1 MSSEYEYAQQQH
13 YSAPVDTNS
22 LQLPDMAPEGE
33 IKLLSDPLD
42 LEIARLLDDDNVPPS
57 ETACS
62 YCGLDSHASVVK
74 CGTCNRW
81 FCNGSSLRSGSHII
95 NHLVL
100 LKHNVV
106 SLHEDL
112 PLGADTL
119 ECYNCGTKNVFMLGF
134 VAAKHDSV
142 VVILCR
148 MPCAQLRDINWETN
162 EWQSLIDQRKL
173 LPWIAPVPSDE
184 DMAHTRSITQEQLLK
199 LEAQWRMNKNT
210 SIVDID
216 NAEAE
221 QLPLLPILLRYND
234 ALEYQN
240 VLAPLV
246 EAEAEYDKSMKESQ
260 ALEHILVQWSTSDT
274 GRHLAL
280 FTLSTYEH
288 SNLAVTV
295 GDQIVL
301 HHREFGASENDSW
314 RAEGFITKL
323 PSAHHEEFTLE
334 LLARSVPI
342 PVSTG
347 FTVEF
352 VWKGTSYKRMQKALV
367 DFATNEQSL
376 SGYLYHKI
384 LGHEVVGVEFTTD
397 IPSKLTVPKLASL
410 NQSQIHA
417 VATALKMPLTLIQGP
432 PGTGKTVTSATIIYH
447 LSRLHKQRIL
457 VCAPSNVAVDHLTE
471 KLAQI
476 GIKVVRLTARLR
488 EDVEST
494 TSSHSLHKKVQRMAP
509 KEVQQLLA
517 RSQSEEGLSK
527 KKQARLQRQITKLEQ
542 QILELAEVICCTCV
556 GAGDFRL
563 SKMEFRSV
571 LIDEST
577 QATEPEV
584 LIPIVKGAKQVIL
597 VGDHQQ
603 LGPVNLDKK
612 AGEAGLNQ
620 SLFERLICLGNVPI
634 RLEVQYRMHPSLS
647 EFSSNMFYEG
657 LLQNGVGS
665 EDRSWPDSAFPWPV
679 ADSPMMFWGNY
690 GKEEISSSGNS
701 FLNRLEAM
709 NVEKIIT
716 RLFRDGIEPHQIGV
730 ITPYEGQRAY
740 IAQYM
745 QMNSLIVEKR
755 SQYVE
760 VEVTSVDAFQGREKD
775 FIILLCVRANDDRAI
790 GFLRDPRR
798 LNVALTRA
806 KYGMVVLGN
815 PRSLS
820 KNKLW
825 NHLLVH
831 FREHGCLVEGPL
843 DNLQFSMIPLG
854 KIETTK
860 KQGIEALR
868 GVGAKD
874 MDTQLMISFVPDE
887 VLPEFQPQQQPEDAL
902 EQWPSLTSNEAGKL
916 KLEQGTGLFGP
927 GRGVLPHGGTETG
940 DLGID
945 LRSIAN
951 AFASGLNI

>member
-1 MSSEYEYAQQQH
+1 MSSTYESPQQMLNA
-13 YSAPVDTNS
+13 SVAPNS
-22 LQLPDMAPEGE
+22 PQDMSSVGDHHVFP
-33 IKLLSDPLD
+33 DPLD
-42 LEIARLLDDDNVPPS
+42 REIARLLDDNHSPS
-57 ETACS
+57 PTACA
-62 YCGLDSHASVVK
+62 YCGLDSQASVVK

-81 FCNGSSLRSGSHII
+81 FCNGSTLRAGSHII

-100 LKHNVV
+100 LKHSVV
-106 SLHEDL
+106 TLHEDL
-112 PLGADTL
+112 ALGADTL

-162 EWQSLIDQRKL
+162 EWQPLIDQRKL
-173 LPWIAPVPSDE
+173 LPWVAPTPTDE
-184 DMAHTRSITQEQLLK
+184 AMAHTRPVTQDQLIK

-210 SIVDID
+210 TIVDID
-216 NAEAE
+216 KAAAEN
-221 QLPLLPILLRYND
+221 LTLLPILLRYND

-246 EAEAEYDKSMKESQ
+246 NAEAECDKSMKESQ
-260 ALEHILVQWSTSDT
+260 ALEHILVQWATSET

-280 FTLSTYEH
+280 FSLSTYEH
-288 SNLAVTV
+288 TNLAVTV

-301 HHREFGASENDSW
+301 HHREFGAGDEDTW
-314 RAEGFITKL
+314 RGEGYITKL
-323 PSAHHEEFTLE
+323 PSARNEQFTLE
-334 LLARSVPI
+334 LLAGNPPP

-352 VWKGTSYKRMQKALV
+352 VWKGTSYNRIQKALT
-367 DFATNEQSL
+367 DFATKEESL
-376 SGYLYHKI
+376 SGYLYHKV
-384 LGHEVVGVEFTTD
+384 LGHEVVGVEFTTE

-410 NQSQIHA
+410 NQSQIQA

-432 PGTGKTVTSATIIYH
+432 PGTGKTVTSATIVYH
-447 LSRLHKQRIL
+447 LSRMHKHRIL

-476 GIKVVRLTARLR
+476 GINVVRLTAKLR
-488 EDVEST
+488 EDVES
-494 TSSHSLHKKVQRMAP
+494 SANEHSLHKKVEQMAS
-509 KEVQQLLA
+509 KETKRLLA
-517 RSQSEEGLSK
+517 MRDSDKGLPKKSQDK
-527 KKQARLQRQITKLEQ
+527 LQRLLLKLEQ
-542 QILELAEVICCTCV
+542 LILEAAEVVCCTCV
-556 GAGDFRL
+556 GAGDYRMRKL
-563 SKMEFRSV
+563 EFRSV

-620 SLFERLICLGNVPI
+620 SLFERLICLGTVPI
-634 RLEVQYRMHPSLS
+634 RLEVQYRMHPLLS

-665 EDRSWPDSAFPWPV
+665 DDRSWPDSTFPWPV
-679 ADSPMMFWGNY
+679 PDSPMMFWANY
-690 GKEEISSSGNS
+690 GKEELSNSGNS

-716 RLFRDGIEPHQIGV
+716 RLFRDGVQPDQIGV

-755 SQYVE
+755 AQYVD
-760 VEVTSVDAFQGREKD
+760 VEISSVDAFQGREKD
-775 FIILLCVRANDDRAI
+775 FIILLCVRANDDRVI

-825 NHLLVH
+825 NYLLVH
-831 FREHGCLVEGPL
+831 FREHGCLVEGPM
-843 DNLQFSMIPLG
+843 DNLRLSMVPLS
-854 KIETTK
+854 KIESSK
-860 KQGIEALR
+860 KENFDGVR
-868 GVGAKD
+868 GVGPKSF
-874 MDTQLMISFVPDE
+874 DTQLMISFVADDR
-887 VLPEFQPQQQPEDAL
+887 VEFQPQTIEEDDHKA
-902 EQWPSLTSNEAGKL
+902 WPSISSNEATKL
-916 KLEQGTGLFGP
+916 KTEASAGRFYKEVSREDVATSTKATVTG
-927 GRGVLPHGGTETG
+927 EG
-940 DLGID
+940 DID
-945 LRSIAN
+945 LHGIAN

>member
-1 MSSEYEYAQQQH
+1 MASEYEYSHH
-13 YSAPVDTNS
+13 YFDSTAPD
-22 LQLPDMAPEGE
+22 LPQSTPMSVGE
-33 IKLLSDPLD
+33 TPILSDPIDVEL
-42 LEIARLLDDDNVPPS
+42 ARLLDDDHHHQS
-57 ETACS
+57 ETSCA
-62 YCGLDSHASVVK
+62 YCGLDSQPSVVK

-81 FCNGSSLRSGSHII
+81 FCNGSNLRGGSHII
-95 NHLVL
+95 NHLVI
-100 LKHNVV
+100 LKHKVV

-162 EWQSLIDQRKL
+162 EWQALIDHRKL
-173 LPWIAPVPSDE
+173 LPWVAPVPTDE
-184 DMAHTRSITQEQLLK
+184 MMAHTRNVTQDQIRK

-210 SIVDID
+210 TIAEID
-216 NAEAE
+216 QDRAET
-221 QLPLLPILLRYND
+221 LTLSPVLLRYND
-234 ALEYQN
+234 AMEYQN

-246 EAEAEYDKSMKESQ
+246 EAEATCDRNMKESQ
-260 ALEHILVQWSTSDT
+260 ALEHILVQWSQSET

-288 SNLAVTV
+288 TNLAVTV

-301 HHREFGASENDSW
+301 HHRDFGESDNDTW
-314 RAEGFITKL
+314 TGEGFITKL
-323 PSAHHEEFTLE
+323 PSAHNEEFTLE
-334 LLARSVPI
+334 LLPKFTPP

-347 FTVEF
+347 YSVEF
-352 VWKGTSYKRMQKALV
+352 VWKGTSYNRMQKALV
-367 DFATNEQSL
+367 DFATKKESL

-384 LGHEVVGVEFTTD
+384 LGHEVIGVEFTTE
-397 IPSKLTVPKLASL
+397 IPSKLTVPKLTSL
-410 NQSQIHA
+410 NQSQMHA
-417 VATALKMPLTLIQGP
+417 VATSLKMPLTLIQGP
-432 PGTGKTVTSATIIYH
+432 PGTGKTVTSATIVYH
-447 LSRLHKQRIL
+447 LSRMYKHRIL

-476 GIKVVRLTARLR
+476 GINVVRLTAKLR
-488 EDVEST
+488 ENVESS
-494 TSSHSLHKKVQRMAP
+494 TSSYSLHKKVEQMASTDL
-509 KEVQQLLA
+509 KKLLA
-517 RSQSEEGLSK
+517 KRDSKQGLNKKGEDRLRQSL
-527 KKQARLQRQITKLEQ
+527 LKLEQ
-542 QILELAEVICCTCV
+542 KILEGADVICCTCV
-556 GAGDFRL
+556 GAGDSRMRG
-563 SKMEFRSV
+563 MEFRTV

-603 LGPVNLDKK
+603 MGPVNLDKK
-612 AGEAGLNQ
+612 AGEAGLSQ
-620 SLFERLICLGNVPI
+620 SLFERLICLGTVPI
-634 RLEVQYRMHPSLS
+634 RLEVQYRMHPVLS

-657 LLQNGVGS
+657 LLQNGVGP
-665 EDRSWPDSAFPWPV
+665 EDRNFPDSTFPWPV
-679 ADSPMMFWGNY
+679 PDSPMMFWANF
-690 GKEEISSSGNS
+690 GKEEISNSGNS

-709 NVEKIIT
+709 NVEKIVT
-716 RLFRDGIEPHQIGV
+716 RLFKDGIEPDQIGV

-755 SQYVE
+755 AQYVE
-760 VEVTSVDAFQGREKD
+760 VEISSVDAFQGREKD

-798 LNVALTRA
+798 MNVALTRA

-820 KNKLW
+820 KNRLW
-825 NHLLVH
+825 NYLLLL
-831 FREHGCLVEGPL
+831 FREHGCLVEGPM
-843 DNLQFSMIPLG
+843 DNLQLSMIPLG
-854 KIETTK
+854 KIETRK
-860 KQGIEALR
+860 NQSIDSLR
-868 GVGAKD
+868 NVGLKSF
-874 MDTQLMISFVPDE
+874 DTQLMISFVPDE
-887 VLPEFQPQQQPEDAL
+887 IVEFQSQTIQEDDR
-902 EQWPSLTSNEAGKL
+902 ENWPSISSNVASKITA
-916 KLEQGTGLFGP
+916 KGTGVRKNFT
-927 GRGVLPHGGTETG
+927 REEATFSSTVRETADG
-940 DLGID
+940 DID